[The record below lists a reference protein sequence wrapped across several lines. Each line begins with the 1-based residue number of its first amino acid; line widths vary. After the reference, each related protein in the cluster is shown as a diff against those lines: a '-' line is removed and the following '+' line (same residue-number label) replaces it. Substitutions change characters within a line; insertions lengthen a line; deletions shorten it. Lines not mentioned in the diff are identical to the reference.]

1 MPTLYVIEPGSR
13 LEKEYQ
19 RLLVTKEDE
28 ILLRLPIQRVSQVVL
43 VGRVGV
49 TTPALHAL
57 LQAEIPLLIINRSG
71 KLKGRLLPPTAPNLP
86 LRQQQYQRN
95 DDPDFCLRLAQ
106 AIVAAKIHNQRTLA
120 LRLARRHPHI
130 DASRLNTLQ
139 PIANPKSSITNQESS
154 IENRQSSIATL
165 MGIEG
170 SAARAYFHIYRQAFA
185 AQWQF
190 HKRTRR
196 PPKDPVNALLSL
208 GYSFLTQAMMTA
220 LEAVGLDP
228 YLGYFHSEKYGRPAL
243 ALDLVEEFRTPIV
256 DSLTLTLLNRRQLQ
270 PNDFQ
275 IDPES
280 GGTILKNRGFR
291 LFLRKFNDKLESKIK
306 VTSIGRAISYRKLFE
321 VQARHLARTITG
333 QDDTYKPFRSR

>member
-1 MPTLYVIEPGSR
+1 MATLYVIEPGSR

-19 RLLVTKEDE
+19 RLLVTKADE
-28 ILLRLPIQRVSQVVL
+28 LLLRLPLQRVSQVVL

-57 LQAEIPLLIINRSG
+57 LQAEVPLLLINRSG
-71 KLKGRLLPPTAPNLP
+71 KLRGRLLPPTAPNLP
-86 LRQQQYQRN
+86 LRQQQYRRN
-95 DDPDFCLRLAQ
+95 DDPAFCLRLAQ

-120 LRLARRHPHI
+120 LRLLRRHPHI
-130 DASRLNTLQ
+130 SPGNLSTLKPMVNQ
-139 PIANPKSSITNQESS
+139 PALGIEGSIAN
-154 IENRQSSIATL
+154 L

-170 SAARAYFHIYRQAFA
+170 AAARAYFRIYRQAFGS
-185 AQWQF
+185 QWHF

-208 GYSFLTQAMMTA
+208 GYTFLTQAMMTA

-256 DSLTLTLLNRRQLQ
+256 DSLVLSLLNHRLLKEK
-270 PNDFQ
+270 DFEYGPAT
-275 IDPES
+275 D
-280 GGTILKNRGFR
+280 GVRLTTHGFR
-291 LFLRKFNDKLESKIK
+291 IFLRKYSEKLESKFK
-306 VTSIGRAISYRKLFE
+306 SRDLKRTISYRKLFE
-321 VQARHLARTITG
+321 VQARRLARVIQG
-333 QDDTYKPFRSR
+333 KDDTYKPFRSR